1 MRAFEVLDD
10 EKQGFISEADL
21 TKILTEEGEPFNPEE
36 LEELMSNAKA
46 PDKCGGID
54 PNLGDRAG
62 LFSTALSRE
71 HLALLARRWSALP
84 RARSVV
90 VIN

>member
-46 PDKCGGID
+46 PDKHGAIGAT
-54 PNLGDRAG
+54 NWDRPG
-62 LFSTALSRE
+62 S
-71 HLALLARRWSALP
+71 
-84 RARSVV
+84 
-90 VIN
+90 